1 MSNTSWA
8 IRPSSACPDSFQLYA
23 TGLSSLITSR
33 PLASP
38 VTSLSLPSEEVLNVV
53 VVPVAAIEPTWV
65 FASFKIAKAYLL
77 NEKVKEDEINK
88 GTIEELDK
96 LIGKPFNTAR
106 NDECNSFIY
115 KLIPGS
121 KADIEKLRGTLK

>member
-1 MSNTSWA
+1 MRKIVILFFLLVYHANAFAGGHITQADKEEA
-8 IRPSSACPDSFQLYA
+8 IKCLGHYTAITFIPANEVEAIQIEYA
-23 TGLSSLITSR
+23 L
-33 PLASP
+33 
-38 VTSLSLPSEEVLNVV
+38 
-53 VVPVAAIEPTWV
+53 
-65 FASFKIAKAYLL
+65 ASFKIAKAYLL

-96 LIGKPFNTAR
+96 LIGKPFNTER
-106 NDECNSFIY
+106 NDKCNSFIY

>member
-1 MSNTSWA
+1 MCIRDRDKKEA
-8 IRPSSACPDSFQLYA
+8 IKCLGHYTAITFIPANEVEAIQIEYA
-23 TGLSSLITSR
+23 L
-33 PLASP
+33 
-38 VTSLSLPSEEVLNVV
+38 
-53 VVPVAAIEPTWV
+53 
-65 FASFKIAKAYLL
+65 ASFKIVKAYLL

-96 LIGKPFNTAR
+96 LIGQAFNVAR

-121 KADIEKLRGTLK
+121 KEDIEKLRGTLQ

>member
-1 MSNTSWA
+1 MRKIVVLFFLLVYHANAFAGGHISQVDKEEA
-8 IRPSSACPDSFQLYA
+8 IKCLGHYTAITFIPANEVEAIQIEYA
-23 TGLSSLITSR
+23 L
-33 PLASP
+33 
-38 VTSLSLPSEEVLNVV
+38 
-53 VVPVAAIEPTWV
+53 
-65 FASFKIAKAYLL
+65 ASFKIAKAYLL

-96 LIGKPFNTAR
+96 LIGKPLNTAR